1 MLLGEEVV
9 VLSSLVF
16 TRARLLLELS
26 AITLLSHRWLGLLL
40 RLLYD
45 ALEGWS
51 LVQIQKRITGRH
63 DDSVRVATREE
74 QERVGVTLIEWDG

>member
-1 MLLGEEVV
+1 M
-9 VLSSLVF
+9 
-16 TRARLLLELS
+16 
-26 AITLLSHRWLGLLL
+26 LL

-74 QERVGVTLIEWDG
+74 QERVGVTLIERDR